1 MALPEFEVNLLTPE
15 AKKWFS
21 HAIAGIICADKQ
33 VDDSELKYLKEA
45 IGFLDDPEEI
55 QKLVEMVKKKA
66 LPELS
71 ILKLDRLPAFFIL
84 RHLTSITV
92 SDGKL
97 AASEG
102 QFLKKVGLRL
112 GFEIPFINELIQW
125 AKQQALLDKELEKIW
140 KVAKSSTAY
149 YQ

>member
-1 MALPEFEVNLLTPE
+1 MALPDFEVSSISPE

-45 IGFLDDPEEI
+45 ISFLDDPEEI
-55 QKLVEMVKKKA
+55 QKLVAMVKQKA

-71 ILKLDRLPAFFIL
+71 ILKLDREPAFFML
-84 RHLTSITV
+84 RHLTCITV

-97 AASEG
+97 ASSEG
-102 QFLKKVGLRL
+102 QFLKKIGLRL

-140 KVAKSSTAY
+140 EVAKSSTAY

>member
-1 MALPEFEVNLLTPE
+1 MALPDFEVSGLSPE
-15 AKKWFS
+15 TKKWLS
-21 HAIAGIICADKQ
+21 YAIAGIICADKQ
-33 VDDSELKYLKEA
+33 VDDSELKYLKQA

-55 QKLVEMVKKKA
+55 QKLVSMVKQKA
-66 LPELS
+66 LPDLA
-71 ILKLDRLPAFFIL
+71 ILKLDRQPAFSIL
-84 RHLTSITV
+84 CYLTSITV

-97 AASEG
+97 ASSEG
-102 QFLKKVGLRL
+102 QFLKKIGLRL

-140 KVAKSSTAY
+140 QIAKSSTAY